1 MHKPILKSAIFN
13 SVATT
18 TYIAIIASSAYYTG
32 KHNVGQTDTVF
43 IPIFMLMLFVFSAA
57 LTGSLMLGKPILWYL
72 EGKKKE
78 ALLLFSYTF
87 GSFFLLTAIVLIF
100 LIIFSR

>member
-13 SVATT
+13 SVTTT

-43 IPIFMLMLFVFSAA
+43 IPIFMLMRLPME
-57 LTGSLMLGKPILWYL
+57 LL
-72 EGKKKE
+72 E
-78 ALLLFSYTF
+78 
-87 GSFFLLTAIVLIF
+87 
-100 LIIFSR
+100 FSRGILRKKHESQESATNARCLVQQSEKCLVVY